1 MNNKKGGLGIAY
13 PKITHNS
20 AMSKLEKLC
29 KKIKKTEHILVYAT
43 PSQTAKLTKKIVKWK
58 GQVCDEL

>member
-1 MNNKKGGLGIAY
+1 
-13 PKITHNS
+13 
-20 AMSKLEKLC
+20 MSKLEKLC
-29 KKIKKTEHILVYAT
+29 KKIKKTESILVYAT